1 MSRFPFGM
9 PLGWYP
15 VAWSFELERGAV
27 AKRRYFARE
36 LVIYRGESGEAF
48 VLDAHCPHLGAH
60 LGVGGKVE
68 GDTIRCPF
76 HGWRFAGSGECVE
89 IPYLDRKLDRKL
101 ERKTNRAPTSARAAN
116 YPARESG
123 GLIWAWYHPKGA
135 EPSFE
140 PPEVPEFGA
149 DDWTGEWT
157 HYEWTIRTHPQEIA
171 ENSVD
176 WPHFF
181 HIHHME
187 PPPDR
192 AVRFEDHEIR
202 WHAATSKKVTTLG
215 GAADTIRV
223 VGRNP
228 GLGCSYVRY
237 SGMLETVIIMGMTP
251 VDDERVHM
259 RFGVIGKKS
268 GRSDDEMASFHK
280 AYADDMAV
288 AVEQDFPI
296 WENKAYHKAPRLC
309 DGDGPVPDFR
319 RWAAQFYVSDAAR

>member
-1 MSRFPFGM
+1 VPREHLSFWDDARARVAGCARKRTDAPRIKPAEESVEMSRFPFGI

-36 LVIYRGESGEAF
+36 LVVYRGESGEAF

-76 HGWRFAGSGECVE
+76 HGWRFSGAGSVE
-89 IPYLDRKLDRKL
+89 IPYLESEADGSHVGPRRG
-101 ERKTNRAPTSARAAN
+101 
-116 YPARESG
+116 YPARELGAPSG
-123 GLIWAWYHPKGA
+123 PGITKGDAPSLRAARGL
-135 EPSFE
+135 
-140 PPEVPEFGA
+140 EFGA
-149 DDWTGEWT
+149 DGRTREWT

-176 WPHFF
+176 WPHFH

-202 WHAATSKKVTTLG
+202 WHAATTKTLRRW
-215 GAADTIRV
+215 T
-223 VGRNP
+223 VGRRDP
-228 GLGCSYVRY
+228 ES
-237 SGMLETVIIMGMTP
+237 SGATRARVQLRALFGDARDGHHHGMTP

-268 GRSDDEMASFHK
+268 GRERRRDGVLPP

-288 AVEQDFPI
+288 AVEQ
-296 WENKAYHKAPRLC
+296 
-309 DGDGPVPDFR
+309 
-319 RWAAQFYVSDAAR
+319 VS